1 MHDKTKQNPVYFKPQ
16 GSLGNLFDR
25 AKSHNRLNE
34 QLIAELPSELN
45 GLSLCLVKDQQ
56 VFLIAKNSSIAFR
69 AKKQKKKLLSII
81 KKLMGSTRLNLY
93 PLALMKKI
101 LVKLNHFCF

>member
-1 MHDKTKQNPVYFKPQ
+1 MHDKTKQNPGYFKPQ
-16 GSLGNLFDR
+16 GSLRNLFDR

-34 QLIAELPSELN
+34 LLKAELPSELN

-81 KKLMGSTRLNLY
+81 KKIDGLDH
-93 PLALMKKI
+93 I
-101 LVKLNHFCF
+101 KLISISVDEKNTS

>member
-1 MHDKTKQNPVYFKPQ
+1 M
-16 GSLGNLFDR
+16 FDR

-81 KKLMGSTRLNLY
+81 KKIDGLDQ
-93 PLALMKKI
+93 I
-101 LVKLNHFCF
+101 KLISVSIDEKNTS

>member
-81 KKLMGSTRLNLY
+81 KKIDGLDQ
-93 PLALMKKI
+93 I
-101 LVKLNHFCF
+101 KLISVSIDEKNTS